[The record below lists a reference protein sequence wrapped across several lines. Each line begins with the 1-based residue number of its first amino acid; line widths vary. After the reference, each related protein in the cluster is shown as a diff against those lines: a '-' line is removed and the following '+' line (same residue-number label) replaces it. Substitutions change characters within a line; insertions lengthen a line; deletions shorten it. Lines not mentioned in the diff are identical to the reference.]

1 MDLTQ
6 ASNPFGEAMI
16 RFYSSGNGFHTS
28 KDGVK
33 TPFDISKTGMTWPNF
48 KEAINDWGLYWKF
61 VFKDDYIVIYSPRGK
76 HGELRKE

>member
-1 MDLTQ
+1 
-6 ASNPFGEAMI
+6 MI
-16 RFYSSGNGFHTS
+16 RFYSSCNGFHTS

-76 HGELRKE
+76 HGELRKEKNKPTDDSL

>member
-1 MDLTQ
+1 MTQ
-6 ASNPFGEAMI
+6 ANNPFGEAMI
-16 RFYSSGNGFHTS
+16 RFYSSGGGIHTS

-33 TPFDISKTGMTWPNF
+33 TPFSISKTGMTWPNF

-61 VFKDDYIVIYSPRGK
+61 EFKDDYIIVYSPRGK